1 MPYSEFNAITRT
13 SKLVTVAL
21 CPGHASRRSRSV
33 GDRNMALWVVLTSAR
48 FADDTRERI
57 VMVLF
62 RLTLDVTLIKDNI
75 ICSELERTITATLE
89 EIPEGETNQM
99 VFPLFIR

>member
-1 MPYSEFNAITRT
+1 
-13 SKLVTVAL
+13 
-21 CPGHASRRSRSV
+21 
-33 GDRNMALWVVLTSAR
+33 
-48 FADDTRERI
+48 
-57 VMVLF
+57 MVLF